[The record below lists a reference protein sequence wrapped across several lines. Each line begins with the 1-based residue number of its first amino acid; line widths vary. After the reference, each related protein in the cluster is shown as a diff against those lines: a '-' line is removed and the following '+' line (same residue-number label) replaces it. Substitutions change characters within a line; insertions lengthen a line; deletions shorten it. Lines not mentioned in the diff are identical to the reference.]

1 MQIGIQRLSERER
14 GEDKMCGVVGGRE
27 AASLE
32 YGESSCIEA
41 GQTYGGHATE
51 EQYREAANRR
61 LQPDVESEEGAE
73 VYSEGE
79 MAPREGFR

>member
-1 MQIGIQRLSERER
+1 MSSVLDIK
-14 GEDKMCGVVGGRE
+14 DRE
-27 AASLE
+27 AEDVENEA
-32 YGESSCIEA
+32 GES
-41 GQTYGGHATE
+41 YGGHATA

-61 LQPDVESEEGAE
+61 LEPPDVDSEEEAE